1 MELCSWRQERQ
12 TAEPVRETRPTR
24 DTTHVVACGRADV
37 HGRVHRV
44 LRSRQVTTHIVSG
57 CGAFA
62 LYPWIVYPIE
72 LLHSLYRTHTLQT
85 SRRPQCQRRELSFS
99 SVRGLSA
106 SGAPRAPKIATANHR
121 IWMRWRMRAPNAASR
136 KLAPKRAEQRLA
148 RRATARHRRESRHHP
163 QQRSGRRLISTRRV
177 AAPA

>member
-85 SRRPQCQRRELSFS
+85 SRRPQCRGASSHFLQLGVSARQAHRAPPKLQQRITEHGCGGGCARPTPPRAS
-99 SVRGLSA
+99 SPRSALNSA
-106 SGAPRAPKIATANHR
+106 SPDERLRAIAARAATTHSSGAV
-121 IWMRWRMRAPNAASR
+121 
-136 KLAPKRAEQRLA
+136 
-148 RRATARHRRESRHHP
+148 
-163 QQRSGRRLISTRRV
+163 V
-177 AAPA
+177 A